1 MEFNVFS
8 ITLLISGLTV
18 AIISLVLVK
27 RLDKNIR
34 WFSMTM
40 LLVSFWSIAYG
51 FELASNS
58 LTYIL
63 FWIKLEYIGI
73 AFAPATW
80 LWFCIVYTNRERLQ
94 KKRFLYLIFFIP
106 LLTFLMVITN
116 DYHYFH
122 YREIE
127 LDKSGPFP
135 LLAITPGPWYFVHTL
150 FFYFSLFTGNYLLFL
165 SFKNAEKIYRK
176 QISFLIAAG
185 ILPWFINFLY
195 LLGIRPFEHID
206 LTPYAFLSIYIVVG
220 FGLLKFDLF
229 ELKPIAR
236 HKTLEVIDKGIM
248 VFDPLN
254 RLIDINIAAIKLLG
268 KNNGTL
274 IGMHCRQLLEVYPNL
289 IKAIESK
296 EKVKLELI
304 KIKQKGFLAVETTLI
319 KDQKDNHLGVL
330 LLIDDI
336 SQLKANQSQ
345 IQQQS
350 KELQELNKL
359 KDRLF
364 SIISHDL
371 KGPIQSLNELMKLT
385 NRGIVTKDEF
395 FEILPDI
402 SKNVDN
408 VSILMHNLLA
418 WSSSQLKGEVVNKK
432 EFDISELVDQTFEL
446 FINRAI
452 DKGINFKTEKPKKVI
467 VYADKNMIDLVLR
480 NLVSNSLKFSG
491 IGDQVR
497 ILVEDKNNTVSIE
510 VVDTGLG
517 INAENIKKLNSGE
530 SFSTLG
536 KNNESGTGLGI
547 LLVKDYLKK
556 NESELVISSEVKKGS
571 SFYFELPKKAIGP

>member
-1 MEFNVFS
+1 
-8 ITLLISGLTV
+8 
-18 AIISLVLVK
+18 
-27 RLDKNIR
+27 
-34 WFSMTM
+34 
-40 LLVSFWSIAYG
+40 
-51 FELASNS
+51 
-58 LTYIL
+58 
-63 FWIKLEYIGI
+63 
-73 AFAPATW
+73 
-80 LWFCIVYTNRERLQ
+80 
-94 KKRFLYLIFFIP
+94 
-106 LLTFLMVITN
+106 MVITN